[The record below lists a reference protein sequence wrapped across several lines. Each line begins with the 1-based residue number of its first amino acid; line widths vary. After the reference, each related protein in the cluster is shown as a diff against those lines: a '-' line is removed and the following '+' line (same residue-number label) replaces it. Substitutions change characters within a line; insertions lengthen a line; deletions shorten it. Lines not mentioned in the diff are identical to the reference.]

1 MLHHHHRPVATR
13 GGGPCDVAAGDGHRH
28 ALARGADG
36 HRRNGIRASRM
47 VQRLTGLH
55 RQPLAEAQRLH
66 AQLRLLLGEVAAGK
80 PAGIADVVHNPH
92 LHVALLGLE
101 RELLEEG
108 EVLRRQVGRRHAA
121 AGLRGHRMEAQA
133 LHGVQV
139 ARQALDG
146 HRAIHAEIGLRPI
159 LRGRRLPRQLHRG
172 CGRHLHLLKGI
183 LRHGQRVL
191 NYDRGML
198 CYSRRVLRCAR
209 LRKAG
214 WQPATSAHATAPAA
228 HAASAAQPEAARR
241 FLRSSFVTNIFF
253 IGGSSWRRDSISP
266 ACRKTLQTHRRALYI
281 AGTTFGNPLNG
292 SSARTCTGRHRH
304 HPCAAGLTLDTG
316 TLSE

>member
-1 MLHHHHRPVATR
+1 
-13 GGGPCDVAAGDGHRH
+13 
-28 ALARGADG
+28 
-36 HRRNGIRASRM
+36 M

-183 LRHGQRVL
+183 LRHGRRVL

-209 LRKAG
+209 LRKARLNRQDQRARNRSG
-214 WQPATSAHATAPAA
+214 CTCGECGPARGRAA
-228 HAASAAQPEAARR
+228 VLAIVFRYKYFLHRGLLMAAR
-241 FLRSSFVTNIFF
+241 FNLSSVQENSANPPQSVI
-253 IGGSSWRRDSISP
+253 
-266 ACRKTLQTHRRALYI
+266 HRRNNVWKPVRREFCPHLH
-281 AGTTFGNPLNG
+281 GP
-292 SSARTCTGRHRH
+292 HRH